1 MKNVLLIIPLLY
13 LLDKTDSTRTVVL
26 TRRTQLIH
34 FFIVLVKELPEKL
47 TRQITHSIEKVVF
60 QYGDITDPISGKKV
74 VVGLYRDQINAANE
88 TFGKSDSAF
97 DYDKAPPRGRLEG
110 TRDFSHQETYIK
122 WNEDGKDQ
130 PFAV

>member
-1 MKNVLLIIPLLY
+1 M
-13 LLDKTDSTRTVVL
+13 
-26 TRRTQLIH
+26 
-34 FFIVLVKELPEKL
+34 KELPEKL

-60 QYGDITDPISGKKV
+60 KYGDIVDPLTNKSV
-74 VVGLYRDQINAANE
+74 VVGQYRDQINVANE
-88 TFGKSDSAF
+88 TFGKSKTAF

-110 TRDFSHQETYIK
+110 TRDFTHQETYIK